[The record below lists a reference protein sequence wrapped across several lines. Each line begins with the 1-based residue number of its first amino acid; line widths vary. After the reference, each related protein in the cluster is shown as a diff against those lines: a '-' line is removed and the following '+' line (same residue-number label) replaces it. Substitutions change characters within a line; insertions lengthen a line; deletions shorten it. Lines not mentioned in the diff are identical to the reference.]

1 MESLYESFE
10 TVREAR
16 ARYFV
21 DNAFGPDGG
30 YGSPWV
36 MMKAG
41 PIPIAIPNAPSRVR
55 AVRFHD
61 LHHIAT
67 GYPTTW
73 IGEAEI
79 SAWELAT
86 GCADHY
92 AAWVLNLLVFP
103 VGFFLSPRRLFRAFV
118 RGRHSRNLYR
128 TEFGDALL
136 DLSVSELRRQLELD
150 GSEPRATVSDLGWF
164 LACTLVS
171 FPLWTFGGLVTLAAI
186 PFAVPILRRNAHKVA
201 HDS

>member
-1 MESLYESFE
+1 MESAYEGFE

-36 MMKAG
+36 TMKAG
-41 PIPIAIPNAPSRVR
+41 PIPIALPNAPSRVR

-103 VGFFLSPRRLFRAFV
+103 IGFFLSPRRLFRAFV

-136 DLSVSELRRQLELD
+136 DQSVADLRHRLGLD
-150 GSEPRATVSDLGWF
+150 GPASRVTVSDLGWF
-164 LACTLVS
+164 LACTLAS
-171 FPLWTFGGLVTLAAI
+171 FPLGAVAGVLTLAAI
-186 PFAVPILRRNAHKVA
+186 PFAAPILRRNAHKVA
-201 HDS
+201 RES